1 MIVAEAW
8 KASYLFWVFP
18 VIFVLIIFAVLGLF
32 GLLLAVRLF
41 AKYTCGRFR
50 KPTRMDG
57 KTVIVT
63 GCTSGIG
70 KETAR
75 ELANRGARVI
85 MACRNL
91 EAAEK
96 IKGKSDLYYLL
107 IGIAF
112 YALQKEA

>member
-8 KASYLFWVFP
+8 KSSYLYWVFP
-18 VIFVLIIFAVLGLF
+18 VLIIITILAFLGLF
-32 GLLLAVRLF
+32 GLLLAIRLF

-50 KPTRMDG
+50 KTTRMDG

-70 KETAR
+70 KETAQN
-75 ELANRGARVI
+75 LANRGARVI
-85 MACRNL
+85 MACRNV

-96 IKGKSDLYYLL
+96 VKGNYIIYHFINILHATWDSSMH
-107 IGIAF
+107 
-112 YALQKEA
+112 